1 MAAYVLTTHQDI
13 DTATAISETA
23 GKRVEKVDR
32 VVLECLTYVSYVIC
46 ERKALPD
53 TTMSETSKTPRN
65 VVGREGVLNVA
76 ARLFREQGYGAVSLR
91 KIAEAAGI
99 KAGSIYYHFGS
110 KDEIVAA
117 VLDAGIQVVHESMRH
132 AVSALPEGTGAE
144 AILRTA
150 IGAHLRALLDASDYS
165 SANVR
170 IFGQVPQ
177 SVRDANLPTRRAYEA
192 EWDNLLSWLQNTGA
206 LKAGLDIRRLRLMLI
221 GALNA
226 TLEWFDP
233 DRGSADALSQTYA
246 DVFLHGILE
255 EQET

>member
-117 VLDAGIQVVHESMRH
+117 VLDAGIQVVHESMRQ

>member
-1 MAAYVLTTHQDI
+1 MADI
-13 DTATAISETA
+13 VANETRD
-23 GKRVEKVDR
+23 K
-32 VVLECLTYVSYVIC
+32 
-46 ERKALPD
+46 
-53 TTMSETSKTPRN
+53 PRSA
-65 VVGREGVLNVA
+65 VGREGVLNVA
-76 ARLFREQGYGAVSLR
+76 ARLFRDHGYGGVSLR
-91 KIAEAAGI
+91 KIAGAAGI

-117 VLDAGIQVVHESMRH
+117 ILDEGILAVHENMRR
-132 AVSALPEGTGAE
+132 AIEEQPANAGAE
-144 AILRTA
+144 ALLRAA
-150 IGAHLRALLDASDYS
+150 IGAHLRALLDVSDYS

-192 EWDNLLSWLQNTGA
+192 EWDNLLSRLLDAGA

-233 DRGSADALSQTYA
+233 DRGSADALAQTYA
-246 DVFLHGILE
+246 DVFLHGILAQ
-255 EQET
+255 QET